1 MNFSVNKRLMLSQVK
16 AAGKVI
22 LAKNTLPIL
31 DCIRV
36 ELDDCQMLLTAG
48 DGQNTLT
55 LMLAVEQMSGPA
67 TFCINGRQ
75 LEAALSAL
83 DGELAEFDVEEK
95 SLTLHAEKEHYN
107 IPLESADEYPL
118 APQTREDSSR
128 YTIDSSIIGEACR
141 LAKPFVAND
150 ELRPVM
156 NGILFESSPEGITF
170 VATDGHK
177 MMRRIYK
184 EVKSEERSSII
195 VPLKTASLLATFPP
209 MTEVTVTSDGHCT
222 VFEGGDIRLS
232 ALCIE
237 GRYPNYNS
245 VIPTTCAHTVE
256 VERTKLSKAVADVGS
271 FGSLASNLIKL
282 RMTTFM
288 GGATEM
294 EVSAQDI
301 DFSTSAAK
309 SVPAVHSAPENFSIG
324 LKGDFLRTL
333 LASHSSPSV
342 TIEMTDPSRA
352 IVMRDKTPA
361 EGIDMLTLLMPMM
374 LNE

>member
-1 MNFSVNKRLMLSQVK
+1 MKFSVNKKLMLAQVK
-16 AAGKVI
+16 AANKVI

-31 DCIRV
+31 DTIHLVLR
-36 ELDDCQMLLTAG
+36 ENTMYLTSG

-55 LMLAVEQMSGPA
+55 LQLVVEQMNESA
-67 TFCINGRQ
+67 DFCINGKQ
-75 LEAALSAL
+75 LEAALTAL
-83 DGELAEFDVEEK
+83 DGDLASFDWDGK
-95 SLTLHAEKEHYN
+95 SVTLHAEKEHYN
-107 IPLESADEYPL
+107 IPTESSAEYPL
-118 APQTREDSSR
+118 APQTEEGSSQ
-128 YTIDSSIIGEACR
+128 YTVSSDIISEACR
-141 LAKPFVAND
+141 ICKPFVAND

-156 NGILFESSPEGITF
+156 NGILFDASSEGITF

-177 MMRRIYK
+177 LVRRIYK

-195 VPLKTASLLATFPP
+195 IPMKTATLLSIFPP
-209 MTEVTVTSDGHCT
+209 ITDITVTSDGNRT
-222 VFEGGDIRLS
+222 VFTCGDITLTS
-232 ALCIE
+232 ICIE

-245 VIPTTCAHTVE
+245 VIPQSAPYTVE
-256 VERTKLSKAVADVGS
+256 VDRAKLSKVIADVGS

-309 SVPAVHSAPENFSIG
+309 NIASTHTTPENFAIG
-324 LKGDFLRTL
+324 LKGDFLRSL

-342 TIEMTDPSRA
+342 VMEMTDPSRA

-374 LNE
+374 LQN